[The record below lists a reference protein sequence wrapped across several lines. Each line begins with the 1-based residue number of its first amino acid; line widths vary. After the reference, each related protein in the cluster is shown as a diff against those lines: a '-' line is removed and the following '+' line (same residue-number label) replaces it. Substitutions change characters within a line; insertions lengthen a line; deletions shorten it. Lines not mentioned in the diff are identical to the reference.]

1 MIGSMP
7 LAASL
12 SSARAAFRD
21 FCRIEKGLA
30 ANSLAAYDRD
40 LKRFQDFVDEVCS
53 GVLPAAEELLAY
65 VDRLYAAGLNTRS
78 IARHLSTLRGLYGFL
93 LREGKI
99 DEDPTQA
106 LPGPRMPRPIP
117 RFQTSA
123 QLEKLA
129 ESIDTGRPNGSRD
142 RAMLAL
148 VYASGLRVSELVS
161 LELSD
166 LNLEM
171 GLVRATGKG
180 NKQRLIPMGEEAVR
194 FMGRYLSEGRPVLL
208 KGRASRFVF
217 VTSRGGKLT
226 RQAFWKSLVGYG
238 KKAGIFQGLSPHTLR
253 HTFATH
259 LLEGGA
265 DLRSVQTMLGH
276 TDIST
281 TQIYTH
287 VVRTRLRSTLD
298 DHHPRA

>member
-1 MIGSMP
+1 MP
-7 LAASL
+7 LGATL

-40 LKRFQDFVDEVCS
+40 LERFQAFTDLNCA
-53 GVLPAAEELLAY
+53 GCLPAAGELLAY
-65 VDRLYAAGLNTRS
+65 LDHLYAAGLSTRS
-78 IARHLSTLRGLYGFL
+78 IARHLSTIRGLYAFQ

-99 DEDPTQA
+99 AEDSTRVLPTPM
-106 LPGPRMPRPIP
+106 LPRPIP
-117 RFQTSA
+117 KLLSSA

-129 ESIDTGRPNGSRD
+129 LAIDTSRPNGSRD

-148 VYASGLRVSELVS
+148 VYASGLRVSELVN

-171 GLVRATGKG
+171 GLVQAMGKG
-180 NKQRLIPMGEEAVR
+180 SKQRLIPMGREAVLLLE
-194 FMGRYLSEGRPVLL
+194 RYLAGARPLLL
-208 KGRASRFVF
+208 KGRPCRFLF
-217 VTSRGGKLT
+217 VTSRGGRLT
-226 RQAFWKSLVGYG
+226 RQAFWKSLAGYG
-238 KKAGIFQGLSPHTLR
+238 KQAGIFHGLSPHTLR

-287 VVRTRLRSTLD
+287 VVRSRLRSTLD